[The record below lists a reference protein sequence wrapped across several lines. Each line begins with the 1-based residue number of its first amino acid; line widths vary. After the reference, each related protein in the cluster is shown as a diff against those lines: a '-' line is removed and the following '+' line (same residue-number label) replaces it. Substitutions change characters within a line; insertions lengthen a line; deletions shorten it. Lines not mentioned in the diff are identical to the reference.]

1 MIVIDASAMIEA
13 LVGRDADDKLLDA
26 LQTSVYAPHLLD
38 VEVLSV
44 LRGLTLGGKLVLEA
58 AEQARTDYFALT
70 IARYELSGLADR
82 VWDLRNSY
90 TAYDAC
96 YLALAEALDVPL
108 YTCDHKLAGDA
119 HRAEIV
125 VLGRTQ

>member
-125 VLGRTQ
+125 VLGRTH

>member
-1 MIVIDASAMIEA
+1 MMVIDASAMIEA

-26 LQTSVYAPHLLD
+26 LQTSLHAPHLLD

-44 LRGLTLGGKLVLEA
+44 LRGLTLGGKLAPEA
-58 AEQARTDYFALT
+58 AEQAWADYFALT

-82 VWDLRNSY
+82 VWDLRHSY
-90 TAYDAC
+90 TTYDAS

-108 YTCDHKLAGDA
+108 RTCDRKLAGDA
-119 HRAEIV
+119 HRAE
-125 VLGRTQ
+125 VLVLARTH